1 MKPGP
6 FLGFMAY
13 GLRKGGLRTK
23 PVTDLATIDGDATLD
38 LPGIAA
44 RDPARRATR
53 RAASRSTCRWSG
65 RCSSATG

>member
-23 PVTDLATIDGDATLD
+23 PVTRDDRWRATLD
-38 LPGIAA
+38 LPGS
-44 RDPARRATR
+44 P
-53 RAASRSTCRWSG
+53 
-65 RCSSATG
+65 